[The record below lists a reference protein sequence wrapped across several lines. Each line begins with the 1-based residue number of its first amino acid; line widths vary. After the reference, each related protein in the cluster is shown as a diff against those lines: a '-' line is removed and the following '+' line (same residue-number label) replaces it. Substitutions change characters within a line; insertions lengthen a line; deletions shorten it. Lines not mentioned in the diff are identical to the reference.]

1 VTAVDAPPPTA
12 LPPTPASSTAGPGV
26 QLRTSTRDD
35 LPAIARLDGRAFHW
49 TLSAE
54 DVEHYGRELFDPGN
68 FVLAQEG
75 AELVG
80 ATGGYD
86 FAVRMPG
93 GAAVPAKG
101 VTWVSVAATHRRRGI
116 LRSLMR
122 EQHRRMIADE
132 LAVSLLTASEAG
144 IYGRFGYGPA
154 TVRHAVRVTRP
165 GTTFRADV
173 PDPGGVRYAETDEM
187 RTLAPPLHARWH
199 ATTPGALD
207 RSAGWWATLLADKPA
222 KRGGDSAL
230 YHLVHADGYA
240 SYRIA
245 EADGGRVCRVVD
257 LVAVSRDAYVALWRV
272 LLGLDLLSAVTAEV
286 APDDALPHL
295 LTDPRRVRTEGR
307 YDGVW
312 ARILDVPAALSART
326 YGTEL
331 DVVLEVDDPFLG
343 RGGRFRL
350 RGGPDGAVCEPASAP
365 PHVRLGVA
373 ALGSLLFG
381 GFRASSLARAA
392 LVEAVVPAVLRRV
405 DTAFTAEREPE
416 YGTDF

>member
-1 VTAVDAPPPTA
+1 
-12 LPPTPASSTAGPGV
+12 V

-173 PDPGGVRYAETDEM
+173 PDPPPRARSTGRRAGGRPCS
-187 RTLAPPLHARWH
+187 RTSRPSAAGTPRSTTSSTRT
-199 ATTPGALD
+199 ATPRTASPRRTAAA
-207 RSAGWWATLLADKPA
+207 SAGWWTW
-222 KRGGDSAL
+222 
-230 YHLVHADGYA
+230 
-240 SYRIA
+240 
-245 EADGGRVCRVVD
+245 
-257 LVAVSRDAYVALWRV
+257 SR
-272 LLGLDLLSAVTAEV
+272 
-286 APDDALPHL
+286 
-295 LTDPRRVRTEGR
+295 
-307 YDGVW
+307 
-312 ARILDVPAALSART
+312 
-326 YGTEL
+326 
-331 DVVLEVDDPFLG
+331 
-343 RGGRFRL
+343 
-350 RGGPDGAVCEPASAP
+350 
-365 PHVRLGVA
+365 
-373 ALGSLLFG
+373 
-381 GFRASSLARAA
+381 
-392 LVEAVVPAVLRRV
+392 
-405 DTAFTAEREPE
+405 
-416 YGTDF
+416 